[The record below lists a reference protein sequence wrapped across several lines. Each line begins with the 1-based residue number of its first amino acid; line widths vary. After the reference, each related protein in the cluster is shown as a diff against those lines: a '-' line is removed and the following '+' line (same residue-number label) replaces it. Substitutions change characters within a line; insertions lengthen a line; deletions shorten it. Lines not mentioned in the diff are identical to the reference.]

1 MLHHAEHTADA
12 RLRRFCGLCG
22 ELPMSEIN
30 LETLITYNPW
40 SVRPETPLAEITERF
55 AALGIHHVPVVN
67 EDRELVGM
75 VSETD
80 LLRARQQ
87 RRAVAVGC
95 GGPEEVDPA
104 AESAADVMSRKLV
117 MAGPQDSPRQVLQV
131 LLAYR
136 IHALPV
142 VHHGRLTGLI
152 TSRDFVREFSYG
164 ELPNSRETVSKF
176 LRPPA
181 DPLEPDTRLDEAFLA
196 MQEIGSNCLAVAQGG
211 CPLGV
216 VTLRDIVRARCEAM
230 EAAGED
236 LLPTQLPVV
245 VRIMHRAPPVRPG
258 QRLLEAALV
267 MVQEGLPASV
277 VINQA
282 NRLMGLVT
290 EDDLLRVMH
299 DAS

>member
-1 MLHHAEHTADA
+1 
-12 RLRRFCGLCG
+12 
-22 ELPMSEIN
+22 MSEIN

-40 SVRPETPLAEITERF
+40 SVRPETPLGEITERF
-55 AALGIHHVPVVN
+55 ASLGIHHVPVVN
-67 EDRELVGM
+67 DDRQLVGM

-87 RRAVAVGC
+87 RRAVTVGC
-95 GGPEEVDPA
+95 GGPEETDPG
-104 AESAADVMSRKLV
+104 AETAADVMCRKLV

-131 LLAYR
+131 MLAHR

-142 VHHGRLTGLI
+142 VNHGRLTGLI

-164 ELPNSRETVSKF
+164 ELPCSRETVSKF

-196 MQEIGSNCLAVAQGG
+196 MQEIGVNCLAVAQGG

-236 LLPTQLPVV
+236 LLPTQLPAVLK
-245 VRIMHRAPPVRPG
+245 IMHRAPPVRPG
-258 QRLLEAALV
+258 QRLFEAAVV

-282 NRLMGLVT
+282 NRLMGLVN